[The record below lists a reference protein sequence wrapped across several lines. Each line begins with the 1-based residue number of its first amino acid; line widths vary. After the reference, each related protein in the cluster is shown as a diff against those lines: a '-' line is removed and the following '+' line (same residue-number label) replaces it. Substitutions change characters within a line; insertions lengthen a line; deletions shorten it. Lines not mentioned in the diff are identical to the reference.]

1 MSYIKSLFLFKAQGK
16 GNIMDY
22 KKVGKLYLNLLIIFL
37 MFLLIFSRIFLTES
51 NFLIKVKL

>member
-22 KKVGKLYLNLLIIFL
+22 KKVGKLLLNLIIFND
-37 MFLLIFSRIFLTES
+37 FCNIFKGLLDSWEKFPY
-51 NFLIKVKL
+51 